1 MVFRGLGPGSPPDIL
16 ARTGYG
22 HRMAPVRVRGCVG
35 VSVSLGRPGHS
46 SGKPMPGAG
55 ETAHVRRLFV
65 DRSRCALEVSPA
77 PRRVPMSLTTG
88 RRAVVADKSG
98 ETLSR
103 RMWGRR
109 PGRPD
114 GWHPIGGLAMC
125 EPPGIPSW
133 ADFPLV
139 ATKVPFPSSELPTI
153 MCVGRVMTVSPV
165 GIRTFNRD
173 VIRAEPDHPQKG
185 ADRARPFRPPNDGRC
200 RSQPG
205 RRLLDGHAMKG
216 VLWTSSSRVDAP
228 V

>member
-1 MVFRGLGPGSPPDIL
+1 MVFRGLGTRSPPDIL

-35 VSVSLGRPGHS
+35 VSVFLGRPGHS

-98 ETLSR
+98 DTLSR

-114 GWHPIGGLAMC
+114 GWHPIGGLAMR
-125 EPPGIPSW
+125 EPPGNPSRVF
-133 ADFPLV
+133 FPCAPPV
-139 ATKVPFPSSELPTI
+139 WFPPGRDESPFPQFRAPTDH
-153 MCVGRVMTVSPV
+153 VHGTGDDRVSGGYTHFQPRRDPRRTGSP
-165 GIRTFNRD
+165 
-173 VIRAEPDHPQKG
+173 AEG
-185 ADRARPFRPPNDGRC
+185 G
-200 RSQPG
+200 
-205 RRLLDGHAMKG
+205 
-216 VLWTSSSRVDAP
+216 
-228 V
+228 

>member
-1 MVFRGLGPGSPPDIL
+1 MKSPCVQGFAVFFRALGPGSPPDIL

-35 VSVSLGRPGHS
+35 VPVFLGRPGHS

-98 ETLSR
+98 DTLSR

-114 GWHPIGGLAMC
+114 GWHPIGGLAIGRAPG
-125 EPPGIPSW
+125 EPLACRFSPGRDES
-133 ADFPLV
+133 
-139 ATKVPFPSSELPTI
+139 PFPQFRATRDH
-153 MCVGRVMTVSPV
+153 VRGTGDDRVPGGYTHFQPRRDPRRTGSP
-165 GIRTFNRD
+165 
-173 VIRAEPDHPQKG
+173 AEG
-185 ADRARPFRPPNDGRC
+185 G
-200 RSQPG
+200 
-205 RRLLDGHAMKG
+205 
-216 VLWTSSSRVDAP
+216 
-228 V
+228 

>member
-1 MVFRGLGPGSPPDIL
+1 MIFRGLGTGPPPDIL

-35 VSVSLGRPGHS
+35 VSVSQARPGRS

-98 ETLSR
+98 DTLSR

-114 GWHPIGGLAMC
+114 GWHPTGGFAMS
-125 EPPGIPSW
+125 EPPGTPPVRP
-133 ADFPLV
+133 DPLGRDEG
-139 ATKVPFPSSELPTI
+139 PFPRFTDPDDHVRGTRDD
-153 MCVGRVMTVSPV
+153 RVPGGYTHFQPRRDPRRTGSP
-165 GIRTFNRD
+165 
-173 VIRAEPDHPQKG
+173 AKG
-185 ADRARPFRPPNDGRC
+185 G
-200 RSQPG
+200 
-205 RRLLDGHAMKG
+205 
-216 VLWTSSSRVDAP
+216 
-228 V
+228 